1 MRFHQVLAKMKADL
15 EEYALNPKASEAAI
29 AYRNDLIARL
39 NLYGEIVENTIATLI
54 EEKDDAY
61 SKGYY
66 AGYHTAHDEIKQVPN
81 KYVNREQFREYNK
94 LKAIQDFPNLY

>member
-15 EEYALNPKASEAAI
+15 EEYALNPKASDAAI

-39 NLYGEIVENTIATLI
+39 NMYGDIVESTVSTLV
-54 EEKDDAY
+54 EENKDAF
-61 SKGYY
+61 SKGYSTGFH
-66 AGYHTAHDEIKQVPN
+66 AAHNEINQIPN
-81 KYVNREQFREYNK
+81 KYENREQFREYNK